1 MKLVPLDIRTRQEPH
16 LENSEAG
23 DKVRWLRIDDQTL
36 GEEVEEML
44 PR

>member
-1 MKLVPLDIRTRQEPH
+1 MKFAPLDIRTRQEPD
-16 LENSEAG
+16 LANSEVG
-23 DKVRWLRIDDQTL
+23 DKVRWLRTDDQNL